1 MFKNIKKIL
10 KILDKDRRKKF
21 NILVLL
27 MIVAMIFET
36 IGIGSLLPLISYFT
50 NENLLIS
57 EIQILN
63 FTTKFKVLENMNS
76 LNLILFFI
84 VVIYFFKNI
93 YLVFYGWL
101 ESKFAYDV
109 RFNLGVRLFQK
120 YLNNNYMF
128 HIQNNSSVLM
138 HKIMNET
145 SYYGNAIISLSAL
158 ITEVFNF
165 IRYNFLFIYFEA
177 F

>member
-1 MFKNIKKIL
+1 
-10 KILDKDRRKKF
+10 
-21 NILVLL
+21 

-93 YLVFYGWL
+93 YLVLW
-101 ESKFAYDV
+101 
-109 RFNLGVRLFQK
+109 
-120 YLNNNYMF
+120 
-128 HIQNNSSVLM
+128 
-138 HKIMNET
+138 
-145 SYYGNAIISLSAL
+145 II
-158 ITEVFNF
+158 
-165 IRYNFLFIYFEA
+165 
-177 F
+177 

>member
-63 FTTKFKVLENMNS
+63 FTTKFKILENMNS
-76 LNLILFFI
+76 LNLILF
-84 VVIYFFKNI
+84 
-93 YLVFYGWL
+93 L
-101 ESKFAYDV
+101 
-109 RFNLGVRLFQK
+109 
-120 YLNNNYMF
+120 
-128 HIQNNSSVLM
+128 
-138 HKIMNET
+138 
-145 SYYGNAIISLSAL
+145 
-158 ITEVFNF
+158 
-165 IRYNFLFIYFEA
+165 
-177 F
+177 

>member
-1 MFKNIKKIL
+1 
-10 KILDKDRRKKF
+10 
-21 NILVLL
+21 
-27 MIVAMIFET
+27 MIFET

-109 RFNLGVRLFQK
+109 RFNLGVRLF
-120 YLNNNYMF
+120 
-128 HIQNNSSVLM
+128 
-138 HKIMNET
+138 
-145 SYYGNAIISLSAL
+145 
-158 ITEVFNF
+158 
-165 IRYNFLFIYFEA
+165 
-177 F
+177 